1 MNGAAL
7 LSDDIFSLLRVFPND
22 ALQGVVGICK
32 HHTSWSVF
40 PADRAYEAHTLQDGA
55 DFATHADAIAREI
68 LWWGSHDFGR
78 QIGMLPTWRDIVVAV
93 ARQAGVE
100 DEDRAKTLPVWK
112 IEQATL
118 RKALTDWESLTP
130 ERREEILKEA
140 GINTDTA
147 RGGVAAAAGGL
158 VRLGGEQLLAFLAAR
173 GAGYALAATIF
184 APVATVL
191 GTIWTAHDLAGPS
204 KRVLRPLVLTIA
216 HTRQK
221 LREAQTAA
229 AFQD

>member
-1 MNGAAL
+1 MNEAAL
-7 LSDDIFSLLRVFPND
+7 LSDDIFSLLGAFPND

-32 HHTSWSVF
+32 RHTSWSVF
-40 PADRAYEAHTLQDGA
+40 PADRAYEAHELPDGA
-55 DFATHADAIAREI
+55 DFAAHAGAIAREI
-68 LWWGSHDFGR
+68 LWWGSHDFAR
-78 QIGMLPTWRDIVVAV
+78 QVGKLPVWRDIVVAV

-100 DEDRAKTLPVWK
+100 DEHRAAQLPVWK

-118 RKALTDWESLTP
+118 RKALADWERLSP
-130 ERREEILKEA
+130 EQREEILKKA
-140 GINTDTA
+140 GIDIGAA
-147 RGGVAAAAGGL
+147 RGGAAAAAGGL

-191 GTIWTAHDLAGPS
+191 GAIWTAHDLAGPS
-204 KRVLRPLVLTIA
+204 QRVLRPVVLTIA

-221 LREAQTAA
+221 LREAQVAA